1 MGKFILITFAILLV
15 AGSAGAVVLMFWD
28 IPAPTA
34 RVERIIPDAR
44 FPR

>member
-1 MGKFILITFAILLV
+1 MGKFILIVFALLLIS
-15 AGSAGAVVLMFWD
+15 GLAGAVVLMFWD

>member
-1 MGKFILITFAILLV
+1 MGKFILITFAVLLV
-15 AGSAGAVVLMFWD
+15 AGSAAAVVLMFWD

>member
-1 MGKFILITFAILLV
+1 MGQFILIVFALLLL
-15 AGSAGAVVLMFWD
+15 AGAAGAVVLMFWD
-28 IPAPTA
+28 IPAPTT

>member
-1 MGKFILITFAILLV
+1 MGKFILIVFALLLL
-15 AGSAGAVVLMFWD
+15 AGAAGAVVLMFWD

-34 RVERIIPDAR
+34 RVERTIPDAR

>member
-1 MGKFILITFAILLV
+1 MGNFILIAFALLLL
-15 AGSAGAVVLMFWD
+15 AGAAGAVVLMIWD
-28 IPAPTA
+28 VPAPTA